1 MSEPPATGGVT
12 PVHVFGVRGSSCPF
26 DDRLHQ
32 KGAKLPIPLT
42 ERLTGGLQM

>member
-12 PVHVFGVRGSSCPF
+12 LVRVFGIRGSSCPF
-26 DDRLHQ
+26 DDCLHQ

-42 ERLTGGLQM
+42 GSLQM